1 MSKFDQKTNLILQK
15 EELRKL
21 IKLIL
26 VVGIFMATGWW
37 FTTYTQLLEV
47 TSESLEDIHYL
58 LIRKST
64 SINRSDIVT
73 IQGHKPQYL
82 EGNYLFTK
90 RVIGLP
96 GDQITKTKKGL
107 SIKAKNGSFTTIYPL
122 LDKTKEGQALSPL
135 SISIVPEGYLFVVGD
150 HTRSFDSRYKEF
162 GLVPMMKVWGKAV
175 VKWW

>member
-1 MSKFDQKTNLILQK
+1 MNKIDQKIDPILQRK
-15 EELRKL
+15 ELKKL

-37 FTTYTQLLEV
+37 LTTYTQLLEV
-47 TSESLEDIHYL
+47 TSESLEGTHYL
-58 LIRKST
+58 LVRKSS
-64 SINRSDIVT
+64 SINRGDIVA

-82 EGNYLFTK
+82 EGSYLFTK

-107 SIKAKNGSFTTIYPL
+107 SIKAKNGSFTTTYPL
-122 LDKTKEGQALSPL
+122 LDKTKEGQVLSPL
-135 SISIVPEGYLFVVGD
+135 SIPAVPEGYLFVVGD

-162 GLVPMMKVWGKAV
+162 GLVSIDNIYGKALL
-175 VKWW
+175 KW

>member
-1 MSKFDQKTNLILQK
+1 MNKIDQQIDPILQK
-15 EELRKL
+15 KELRKL
-21 IKLIL
+21 IKLLLGI
-26 VVGIFMATGWW
+26 GIFMAIGWW

-47 TSESLEDIHYL
+47 TSESLEGVHYL
-58 LIRKST
+58 VVRKST
-64 SINRSDIVT
+64 LINRSDIVA

-82 EGNYLFTK
+82 EGSYLFTK

-107 SIKAKNGSFTTIYPL
+107 SIRAKNGSFTTIYPL

-135 SISIVPEGYLFVVGD
+135 SIPIVPEGYLFVVGD

-162 GLVPMMKVWGKAV
+162 GLVSIDNIYGKALL
-175 VKWW
+175 KW